1 LSLVRV
7 VPSSTAASE
16 YFESSD
22 EFELEAGNLFQ
33 LVEALDAR
41 GPGFAEAA
49 GVQLVFAVNGELVED
64 WTLPLPA
71 GAEVLIVTK
80 ISGG

>member
-1 LSLVRV
+1 MSLVRI
-7 VPSSTAASE
+7 VPTGTAGTE
-16 YFESSD
+16 YFGSGD
-22 EFELEAGNLFQ
+22 EFEVEAGNLFQ
-33 LVEALDAR
+33 LVEALDHIA
-41 GPGFAEAA
+41 PGFADAA
-49 GVQLVFAVNGELVED
+49 GIQLVFAVNGELVED

>member
-1 LSLVRV
+1 MSLVRV
-7 VPSSTAASE
+7 VPTGAAAE
-16 YFESSD
+16 YFGSSD
-22 EFELEAGNLFQ
+22 EFEAGAGNLFQ
-33 LVEALDAR
+33 LVEALERIA
-41 GPGFAEAA
+41 PGFADAA
-49 GVQLVFAVNGELVED
+49 GIQLVFAVNGELVED